1 MALTKERLLEE
12 ISDLRG
18 FQLYLI
24 VVVENYRICDK
35 SSYRNFK
42 ILL

>member
-12 ISDLRG
+12 ISESSG

-24 VVVENYRICDK
+24 VVVENYRICW
-35 SSYRNFK
+35 
-42 ILL
+42 